1 MPLVWGG
8 AAGWELH
15 RITFMSHRFQVTN
28 IEGQELISTSKQIH
42 SVLLQMSGNK
52 TGEMC
57 VCTPF
62 LKKRISPIKEYKL
75 LLVGE
80 TGSGK
85 TSFLNLICNTAVIQS
100 NFDYKLDSFQDFNDI
115 QLENAASQPMQS
127 KTSGAKLYK
136 AKLCGL
142 SLGIIDTPGFGDSR
156 GIEQDKENIQKV
168 ISCIKEEKYINCV
181 CLVINGRLSR
191 NTADLKYV
199 LTQIAS
205 ILPRA
210 ISNNLIVV
218 FTNTAKEFDLNFD
231 LDELNNTYFG
241 KQIDTDRVAFCIE
254 NPYCILDKARK
265 RRGQISDD
273 KIVEKL
279 KKSFEETAEVLKE
292 MCSAMKGYKNIQI
305 HEHMNSFHQEFRQE
319 SKKEWP
325 LCHLICLLIIII
337 ILLSFAFS
345 LIYIFIANA

>member
-1 MPLVWGG
+1 
-8 AAGWELH
+8 
-15 RITFMSHRFQVTN
+15 
-28 IEGQELISTSKQIH
+28 
-42 SVLLQMSGNK
+42 MSGNK
-52 TGEMC
+52 TGEMY
-57 VCTPF
+57 VCIPC
-62 LKKRISPIKEYKL
+62 LKNRISPIKEYKL

-100 NFDYKLDSFQDFNDI
+100 NFNYKLDSFQDFNDI
-115 QLENAASQPMQS
+115 QLENAASHPMQS

-205 ILPRA
+205 ILPRE

-218 FTNTAKEFDLNFD
+218 FTNTANEFDLNFD
-231 LDELNNTYFG
+231 LDELNTYFG
-241 KQIDTDRVAFCIE
+241 KQIDTDRVVFCIE

-279 KKSFEETAEVLKE
+279 KKSFEETAEVLKD
-292 MCSAMKGYKNIQI
+292 MYNAMKGYEKIQI
-305 HEHMNSFHQEFRQE
+305 HEHVNSFRQEFRPE
-319 SKKEWP
+319 NEKEW
-325 LCHLICLLIIII
+325 LLRRLISLFIMSISVIVSLIIIF
-337 ILLSFAFS
+337 L
-345 LIYIFIANA
+345 